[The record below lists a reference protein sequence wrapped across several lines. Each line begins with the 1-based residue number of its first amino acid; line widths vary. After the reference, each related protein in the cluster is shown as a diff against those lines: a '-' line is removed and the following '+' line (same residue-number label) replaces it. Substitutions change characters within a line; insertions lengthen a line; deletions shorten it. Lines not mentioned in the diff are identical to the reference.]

1 MIVTFTYLA
10 AAGLAV
16 QAATPS
22 RPGLDFEDEFPTS
35 FSAPRQ
41 QIAARGDDFSIREAP
56 RTAGVQQPEQR
67 RTFKLGAHVALPLL
81 TGSSASRKEATHET
95 R

>member
-1 MIVTFTYLA
+1 MIAAFTYLA

-16 QAATPS
+16 QAATP

-41 QIAARGDDFSIREAP
+41 HIAAESGDFSIREAP

-81 TGSSASRKEATHET
+81 TGSSASRKETAHEAH
-95 R
+95 

>member
-1 MIVTFTYLA
+1 MIIAFTYLV

-22 RPGLDFEDEFPTS
+22 PPSLDIEDELPT
-35 FSAPRQ
+35 FLGAPRQ
-41 QIAARGDDFSIREAP
+41 HIDAKGGDFSIRETSL
-56 RTAGVQQPEQR
+56 TAGVQQPKQLL
-67 RTFKLGAHVALPLL
+67 TFTLGAHVALPLL
-81 TGSSASRKEATHET
+81 SRSSASRKEPAHEA

>member
-1 MIVTFTYLA
+1 MIIAFTYLV

-22 RPGLDFEDEFPTS
+22 RLALDIEDERPTS
-35 FSAPRQ
+35 LGAPRQ
-41 QIAARGDDFSIREAP
+41 QIAAVGGDFAIRETSH
-56 RTAGVQQPEQR
+56 TAGGQQPEQR
-67 RTFKLGAHVALPLL
+67 LTFRLGAHVALPLL
-81 TGSSASRKEATHET
+81 TGSSALSREAAHES

>member
-1 MIVTFTYLA
+1 MIIAFTYLV

-22 RPGLDFEDEFPTS
+22 PPGLDIDDELPTS
-35 FSAPRQ
+35 LGAPRQ
-41 QIAARGDDFSIREAP
+41 HIAAKGGDFSIRETS
-56 RTAGVQQPEQR
+56 RTAGVQQPKQR
-67 RTFKLGAHVALPLL
+67 LTFTLGPHVSLPLL
-81 TGSSASRKEATHET
+81 TGSSALRKGAAHEA